1 MRFADQSIEIWN
13 MRPSGSAMGS
23 RRAPSGPRK
32 WSEVLLSIWQSTPAH
47 PSATRWMPLDKEP
60 RRSVVV
66 GR

>member
-1 MRFADQSIEIWN
+1 